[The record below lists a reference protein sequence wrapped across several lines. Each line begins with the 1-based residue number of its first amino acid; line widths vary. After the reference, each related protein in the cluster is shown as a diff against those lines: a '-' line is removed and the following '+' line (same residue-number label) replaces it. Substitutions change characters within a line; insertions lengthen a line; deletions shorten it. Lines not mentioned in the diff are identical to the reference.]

1 MSDPADLTLTE
12 AADAVRKRKLSSL
25 ELLDACFANIEH
37 ANRDLNA
44 TIWLDYEGA
53 RTSARK
59 ADQALKKGA
68 KLGLLHGVPM
78 AHKDMFYQIGKPCTC
93 GSRIR
98 KDFVPEVTATVLAR
112 MNAAGA
118 YSFGALSM
126 TEFAVNATGHNSEF
140 GDCHNP
146 WNLPYVPGGSSS
158 GSGAAVA
165 ARMTYA
171 ALGSD
176 TGGSIRLPSAAC
188 GVTGIKPTQTRVSR
202 AGVMPLSFSCDNVG
216 PLARTARDCAR
227 ILSVI
232 AGHDTLDP
240 TSSSEEVAN
249 YEAALD
255 GEVGDL
261 KIGVP
266 TTYFLSNADQPVALA
281 FDEAVRVLVQRG
293 ATVTPVVLPFIDAM
307 LSYGSIISGVEA
319 AAIHTEWMR
328 KRPQDYAKH
337 VSSWF
342 YASCAIP
349 AVCYVQALSQRG
361 PILTEFVKQV
371 FGQVDVLATPTIPI
385 CLPTLAETDI
395 DHGPA
400 DARAKSLKF
409 FANTEVFNYLGLPS
423 VSVNCGFDPNGLPIG
438 VSFTSRPF
446 AEASVLK
453 VADAYQ
459 QETDWHKRRPPV
471 LA

>member
-25 ELLDACFANIEH
+25 ELLNACYVNVQRAGRE
-37 ANRDLNA
+37 LNA

-53 RTSARK
+53 CKSARR
-59 ADQALKKGA
+59 ADQAVKRGA
-68 KLGLLHGVPM
+68 KLGPLHGVPM
-78 AHKDMFYQIGKPCTC
+78 AHKDMYYRKGKPCTG
-93 GSRIR
+93 GSSIR
-98 KDFVPEVTATVLAR
+98 KNFVPEVTATVLAR
-112 MNAAGA
+112 MDAAGA
-118 YSFGALSM
+118 YSFGGLNMA
-126 TEFAVNATGHNSEF
+126 EFAANGTGHNSEF

-146 WNLPYVPGGSSS
+146 WSLPHIAGGSSS

-176 TGGSIRLPSAAC
+176 TGGSIRLPAAAC
-188 GVTGIKPTQTRVSR
+188 GVTGIKPTHTRVSR
-202 AGVMPLSFSCDNVG
+202 AGVMPLSFSFDNVG
-216 PLARTARDCAR
+216 PLARTAHDCAR

-232 AGHDTLDP
+232 AGHDSLDP
-240 TSSSEEVAN
+240 TSSSENVPN

-255 GEVGDL
+255 GRLGDL
-261 KIGVP
+261 KVGVATP
-266 TTYFLSNADQPVALA
+266 HFLDNADQPVALA
-281 FDEAVRVLVQRG
+281 FEEAVRVLARRG
-293 ATVTPVVLPFIDAM
+293 ATVRCIALPFIDAIHAYTTIAM
-307 LSYGSIISGVEA
+307 GVEA
-319 AAIHTEWMR
+319 ATIHAEWMR
-328 KRPQDYAKH
+328 KRPQEYAKH

-342 YASCAIP
+342 YASYAIP
-349 AVCYVQALSQRG
+349 APYYVEALSRRG
-361 PILTEFVKQV
+361 PILTEFVKEV
-371 FGQVDVLATPTIPI
+371 FSRVDVLATPTIPI

-395 DHGPA
+395 DKGPP
-400 DARAKSLKF
+400 DAHAKCSRLA
-409 FANTEVFNYLGLPS
+409 ANTEVFNYLGLPS

-438 VSFTSRPF
+438 ISFTGRPF